1 MGLYDPTPLNQFGLY
16 KDCAYCIE
24 WSRGRIVS
32 QFMGSHRI
40 LCDPTLILD
49 DSACCKFN
57 SSTLVTYMNMISNS
71 KSLIKQKEESHK
83 NKDHVVLMKDY

>member
-1 MGLYDPTPLNQFGLY
+1 
-16 KDCAYCIE
+16 
-24 WSRGRIVS
+24 
-32 QFMGSHRI
+32 MGSHRI

-57 SSTLVTYMNMISNS
+57 SSTLVAYMNMISKS
-71 KSLIKQKEESHK
+71 KSLIKQKEEGHK